1 MFANIEFQ
9 AFKSFS
15 MKKKGKSNSTKWY
28 KWFTKIIAFPKFK
41 SRGLVN
47 EFSMPSVRYIVNRS
61 KFEVVKN
68 KD

>member
-9 AFKSFS
+9 ALKSFQHE
-15 MKKKGKSNSTKWY
+15 KKGKSNSSKWY
-28 KWFTKIIAFPKFK
+28 KWFTKIIAFPNFK